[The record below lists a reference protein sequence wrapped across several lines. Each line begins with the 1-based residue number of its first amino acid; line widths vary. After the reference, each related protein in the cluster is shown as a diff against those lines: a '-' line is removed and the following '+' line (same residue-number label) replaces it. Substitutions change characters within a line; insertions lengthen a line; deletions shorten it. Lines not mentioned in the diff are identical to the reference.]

1 MHINSVKFVTEAGY
15 EFRDAVDWYESKTNG
30 LGLRF
35 TDEIDST
42 IERIRLNPELYP
54 AVAEDI
60 RKIQVNKFPFSIF
73 YTIQD
78 DLLVILRLFHNKRK
92 PIEW

>member
-1 MHINSVKFVTEAGY
+1 MHINSVKFVAEAGD

-30 LGLRF
+30 LGFRF

-54 AVAEDI
+54 SVAEDI

-78 DLLVILRLFHNKRK
+78 DLLVVLRLFHNKRK